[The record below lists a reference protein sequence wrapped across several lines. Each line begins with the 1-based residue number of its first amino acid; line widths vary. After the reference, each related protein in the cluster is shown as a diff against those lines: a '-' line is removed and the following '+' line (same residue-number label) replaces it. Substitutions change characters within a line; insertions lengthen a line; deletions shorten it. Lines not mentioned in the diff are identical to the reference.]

1 MDKYM
6 INLYIYLLNTFSLLS
21 FFVGSVSGI
30 IVAFIFFVK
39 KFKFL
44 SSVADTVAGKEYIRK
59 LKLRKQQ

>member
-1 MDKYM
+1 
-6 INLYIYLLNTFSLLS
+6 LNALSLAL
-21 FFVGSVSGI
+21 FFVGAFSGI

-44 SSVADTVAGKEYIRK
+44 SPVADTVAGKEYVRK